1 MTRMMRVIVAFFL
14 TVWGWAAPGAG
25 TLDIYFIDV
34 EGGQATLIVTPAG
47 ESMLVDTGWAGFGG
61 RDAERI
67 ASVAKAAGVSELD
80 YLLITHYHLDHVGGA
95 PELVELLPTKTFVDH
110 GPSVE
115 TGGRASELFAR
126 YEAIRREGKHLPVRP
141 GDTVPLKGA
150 EVRILAS
157 AGEVLRSPLA
167 GAGRDN
173 PLCREEKRRDDDPSE
188 NARSVGFLL
197 TYGKFRFLNL
207 GDLTWNKELDLVCPV
222 NRIGV
227 VDVYLTTHHG
237 MNMSGPAALVHAIR
251 PRVAIMN
258 NGARKGGTP
267 EALRIVRSAPG
278 LEDLWQLHYSLVAD
292 KNLNAPEPFV
302 ANLEENCLGDW
313 LKLSA
318 SADGSF
324 VVTNGRNGFS
334 KSYPA
339 K

>member
-1 MTRMMRVIVAFFL
+1 MTPMMRLSLAFCL
-14 TVWGWAAPGAG
+14 AVWAWPVSGAG
-25 TLDIYFIDV
+25 TLDVYFIDV

-95 PELVELLPTKTFVDH
+95 PELVELLPAKTFVDH

-115 TGGRASELFAR
+115 TGGRAAELFAR
-126 YEAIRREGKHLPVRP
+126 YEAIRRQGKHLLVRP
-141 GDTVPLKGA
+141 GDTVPLKGVQ
-150 EVRILAS
+150 VRILAS
-157 AGEVLRSPLA
+157 AGEVLRSPLG
-167 GAGRDN
+167 GAGGDN
-173 PLCREEKRRDDDPSE
+173 PLCRDEKRRDDDPSE

-237 MNMSGPAALVHAIR
+237 MNLSGPAALVHAIR

-278 LEDLWQLHYSLVAD
+278 LEDLWQLHYSLAAD
-292 KNLNAPEPFV
+292 KNLNAPEAFI

-334 KSYPA
+334 KSYRA

>member
-1 MTRMMRVIVAFFL
+1 
-14 TVWGWAAPGAG
+14 
-25 TLDIYFIDV
+25 
-34 EGGQATLIVTPAG
+34 
-47 ESMLVDTGWAGFGG
+47 
-61 RDAERI
+61 
-67 ASVAKAAGVSELD
+67 
-80 YLLITHYHLDHVGGA
+80 
-95 PELVELLPTKTFVDH
+95 
-110 GPSVE
+110 
-115 TGGRASELFAR
+115 
-126 YEAIRREGKHLPVRP
+126 
-141 GDTVPLKGA
+141 
-150 EVRILAS
+150 
-157 AGEVLRSPLA
+157 
-167 GAGRDN
+167 
-173 PLCREEKRRDDDPSE
+173 
-188 NARSVGFLL
+188 
-197 TYGKFRFLNL
+197 
-207 GDLTWNKELDLVCPV
+207 
-222 NRIGV
+222 
-227 VDVYLTTHHG
+227 

>member
-1 MTRMMRVIVAFFL
+1 MTPMMRLSLAFCL
-14 TVWGWAAPGAG
+14 AVWAWPVSGAG
-25 TLDIYFIDV
+25 TLDVYFIDV

-95 PELVELLPTKTFVDH
+95 PELVELLPAKTFVDH

-115 TGGRASELFAR
+115 TGGRAAELFAR
-126 YEAIRREGKHLPVRP
+126 YQAIRRQGKHLLVRP
-141 GDTVPLKGA
+141 GDTVPLKGV

-157 AGEVLRSPLA
+157 AGEVLRSPLG
-167 GAGRDN
+167 GAGGDN
-173 PLCREEKRRDDDPSE
+173 PLCRDEKRRDDDPSE

-237 MNMSGPAALVHAIR
+237 MNLSGPAALVHAIR

-278 LEDLWQLHYSLVAD
+278 LEDLWQLHYSLAAD
-292 KNLNAPEPFV
+292 KNLNAPEAFI

-334 KSYPA
+334 KSYRA